1 MSIRIKNWSKHQH
14 FKDRTPP
21 WIKLYREILDDP
33 DWHDL
38 DGDDA
43 KLLIGLW
50 LIASEDETHQGTLP
64 DLRKLAFRLRMKESQ
79 LNQQLTK
86 LSHWLIR
93 DDINVISDGCP
104 VVSPE
109 TETEKRQSAKYVDQ
123 ENQFSEFW
131 ELYGKKT
138 GKVNARRNW
147 DKLNPDKQLFD
158 EIISGLRMYLR
169 SSKVLSGY
177 QKDPERWIKER
188 LWEDYENV
196 SLVPQIAGAI

>member
-93 DDINVISDGCP
+93 DDINVTSDGCP